1 MTTINATYIS
11 KDQNWNDGT
20 TIYWFD
26 VNGETYGVVH
36 GGESWNSSVVDC
48 DGAPSD
54 HYTADQF
61 NVTEEMIA
69 E

>member
-1 MTTINATYIS
+1 MTNIKATYSS
-11 KDQNWNDGT
+11 KDQNLTDGT
-20 TIYWFD
+20 TVYWFD

-36 GGESWNSSVVDC
+36 GGDSFNATVVDC
-48 DGAPSD
+48 DGVPSD
-54 HYTADQF
+54 QYTTDQL

>member
-1 MTTINATYIS
+1 MTTIKATYIS

-20 TIYWFD
+20 TTYWFD
-26 VNGETYGVVH
+26 VNGETFGVVH
-36 GGESWNSSVVDC
+36 GGESWNAKVVDC

-54 HYTADQF
+54 QYTVDQF